1 MPDWTKKEEKKLL
14 DGVGSFGWST
24 LVRRTGGRSKGA
36 IIKKIKREFGG
47 GGITRGTYT
56 LQQVMDETS
65 YSRTQLQRAAQ
76 SLGQRWNRTA
86 KGKNHPFLITGEQLE
101 ELVIWLSHDYWSK
114 ALSLYGCVNCGTD
127 QEDHYTFGCCL
138 RCYKTL
144 RRIASSRQLP
154 FTAKSLLEVLDGHEL
169 DPELQRIHH
178 NLTAGRAP
186 NCQQLEALWTFEK
199 PSVPR
204 QH

>member
-1 MPDWTKKEEKKLL
+1 MTEWTKKEEKKLL

-24 LVRRTGGRSKGA
+24 LIRRTGGRSKDA
-36 IIKKIKREFGG
+36 IRQKIKREFGG

-56 LQQVMDETS
+56 LQQVMDETG

-101 ELVIWLSHDYWSK
+101 ELVAWLSHDYWSK
-114 ALSLYGCVNCGTD
+114 PLKLYGCISCGTS
-127 QEDHYTFGCCL
+127 QEDHYSFGCCL
-138 RCYKTL
+138 RCFKKL
-144 RRIASSRQLP
+144 RRIAANYGLP
-154 FTAKSLLEVLDGHEL
+154 FTAKALLDFLDGLEL
-169 DPELQRIHH
+169 THELQRIHH

-186 NCQQLEALWTFEK
+186 NRQQLEVINGLQE
-199 PSVPR
+199 SNL
-204 QH
+204 